1 MIRFTVAA
9 ASAAA
14 AATSWP
20 PFSLRDQLPDR
31 FGAEPWVTAAGGLKF
46 GQPSRG
52 RTKKAR

>member
-1 MIRFTVAA
+1 MIQFTVAA

-31 FGAEPWVTAAGGLKF
+31 FGAEPWVTATGGLEF
-46 GQPSRG
+46 GQPSRE
-52 RTKKAR
+52 RNKTAR